1 MKSEYVSTMNN
12 KDVEFKGVTFFFIG
26 KCKETKQEMFSVP
39 GGKIL
44 GRENAKKAAE
54 NLYKSNKGIQSPI
67 SKLAD
72 KTVTRLTAAS
82 RGDGCDMVLG
92 V

>member
-1 MKSEYVSTMNN
+1 MTNEYVSTMKTNE
-12 KDVEFKGVTFFFIG
+12 DIEFKGVTLIQ
-26 KCKETKQEMFSVP
+26 KEDGTYAVP
-39 GGKIL
+39 GRGHIVKR
-44 GRENAKKAAE
+44 GDAERAAKG
-54 NLYKSNKGIQSPI
+54 LYKSNKGIQSPI

-72 KTVTRLTAAS
+72 KTVTRLTSAS